1 MTAEKNNVLY
11 VHKGGRSGKIAT
23 EFLKDYHGYLQSADY
38 AGYNGVEGMR
48 VLCHAHVR
56 RKFADIVIAQKGNG
70 GVEVAKEVIKRYKT
84 ILKRIVRSERNVG
97 KSIS

>member
-1 MTAEKNNVLY
+1 MLY

-23 EFLKDYHGYLQSADY
+23 EFLKDYHGYLQSDDY
-38 AGYNGVEGMR
+38 AGYNGVKGTR

-56 RKFADIVIAQKGNG
+56 RKFADIVKAQKGNG
-70 GVEVAKEVIKRYKT
+70 SVEVAKEGIKRYKAYS
-84 ILKRIVRSERNVG
+84 KRTVRSGKNVG